1 MTDNEEDRI
10 AAEVAG
16 LARSTGRTIAVAES
30 LTGGRICA
38 ALAAAE
44 SASEWFR
51 GGVVAYA
58 SEVKRA
64 VLHVAG
70 GPVVS
75 AEAARAMGV
84 GVRDLLDADVGVAV
98 TGAGGPA
105 PQDDQEPGTV
115 FLAVVDG
122 SDAGSEP
129 VRRHIDGDPGEVC
142 AAAVTEALT
151 LLVDRLRLP
160 AVTPPPAAPSGP
172 ADPHRADPRPRPPRA
187 RPGEGGGAA
196 AAPVRLSRA
205 RPPCGRWRPTS
216 HRRRRPAGRGRGPP
230 AALPLRCRRRRWPGA
245 RPAARRPGRT
255 RRPGPRWVGRGG
267 VVVGFVG
274 QFVRLF
280 GPQVA
285 AGVDPA
291 DARVGRRVDRRV
303 GGPTG
308 HVRLLLREP
317 VGEAAG
323 MRLFVGGRPVLVGAA
338 PPFGR
343 IHPGLERVE
352 AQPVFVELL
361 GTALGVRVGLHG
373 VGVAGRRSTVVV
385 LGHAIS
391 YPPSPIRT
399 RATAPGSAFT
409 ATSRR

>member
-1 MTDNEEDRI
+1 MTEDEQADRI
-10 AAEVAG
+10 AAEIAG

-30 LTGGRICA
+30 LTGGRVCA

-64 VLHVAG
+64 VLHVVE

-160 AVTPPPAAPSGP
+160 AVTSSG
-172 ADPHRADPRPRPPRA
+172 
-187 RPGEGGGAA
+187 
-196 AAPVRLSRA
+196 
-205 RPPCGRWRPTS
+205 
-216 HRRRRPAGRGRGPP
+216 
-230 AALPLRCRRRRWPGA
+230 
-245 RPAARRPGRT
+245 
-255 RRPGPRWVGRGG
+255 
-267 VVVGFVG
+267 
-274 QFVRLF
+274 
-280 GPQVA
+280 
-285 AGVDPA
+285 
-291 DARVGRRVDRRV
+291 
-303 GGPTG
+303 
-308 HVRLLLREP
+308 
-317 VGEAAG
+317 
-323 MRLFVGGRPVLVGAA
+323 
-338 PPFGR
+338 
-343 IHPGLERVE
+343 
-352 AQPVFVELL
+352 
-361 GTALGVRVGLHG
+361 
-373 VGVAGRRSTVVV
+373 
-385 LGHAIS
+385 AI
-391 YPPSPIRT
+391 
-399 RATAPGSAFT
+399 GSG
-409 ATSRR
+409 